1 MVVRILVVEDDPAVA
16 KVLELA
22 LRRAGHE
29 ATLVASYAAAK
40 EALVREWDAIVLDLN
55 LPGGS
60 GMDLLRQLRNELKKD
75 TPVLVLSGLKQE
87 QKALEALAL
96 GAQVYLTKPFSPGEL
111 LKRLEGHVAAR

>member
-1 MVVRILVVEDDPAVA
+1 VRVLVVEDDLAVA

-29 ATLVASYAAAK
+29 VVLARDFLGGL
-40 EALVREWDAIVLDLN
+40 EALGQDWDAIVLDLN

-60 GMDLLRQLRNELKKD
+60 GLDLLRHLRQEIGKP

-87 QKALEALAL
+87 RTVVEALRL
-96 GAQVYLTKPFSPGEL
+96 GAQDYLTKPFSPQEL
-111 LKRLEGHVAAR
+111 VLRLERYVAAR